1 MIFYLNGKLLV
12 SVFGKKYREN
22 HLLLVVVDSS
32 NPGREG

>member
-12 SVFGKKYREN
+12 GVFGKKYREN
-22 HLLLVVVDSS
+22 HLLVVVDSS